1 MPRSTPVV
9 LGARL
14 ERFVAQQVRSGR
26 YRSRSEVVR
35 ASLRL
40 LEQIEDAVRP
50 DPAGRDAPADYGASF
65 TIDEV
70 LNEAREE
77 AGASPIDG

>member
-1 MPRSTPVV
+1 MPKSTSVV

-14 ERFVAQQVRSGR
+14 ERFIARQIRSGR

-35 ASLRL
+35 ASLNL
-40 LEQIEDAVRP
+40 LEQIEDACH
-50 DPAGRDAPADYGASF
+50 ADRVQRKADGASF
-65 TIDEV
+65 TIDDV

-77 AGASPIDG
+77 ASASPIDG